1 MLQRLL
7 IDRIEN
13 RILVGITM
21 FVGIMILIGWVAI
34 NEGERMRSFDNQFLG
49 RSIEYGAELFA
60 ANCTTCHG
68 YDGRGV
74 SGRAPA
80 LNSPLLFGHDYF
92 ATINDQIKALN
103 KQEADLTAEKA
114 TLMDEFVGANDARR
128 EEIRARTAEIDALLT
143 SEEGLA
149 AQRVALFAER
159 DALIAQLQPAYDLNY
174 PEPSVNEDGTV
185 ESTFSRLTQL
195 KWNGSLSSFIYTTL
209 IHGRPVSSNY
219 WPEPMASWSQI
230 TGAALRDDQLRNI
243 TNYILNWDKGDA
255 WTIEDV
261 LAVAQYPIVPVEGGG
276 FVSNVPPVGT
286 DVDAIVGQLASVIGD
301 PARGESI
308 YANQSR
314 SQLGARLACASCH
327 LNGAAAPAHN
337 QKWDHF
343 LTTLVNEPQFAG
355 YSVEKYMVESIVN
368 PGAYLVTG
376 YGGNMPADFSER
388 MSIQDMADILAY
400 LHTFSTV
407 DPYVAP
413 EPGAEVTP
421 SADVPAVESTAE
433 APVVETTPVVEAT
446 PVVEVTAEATPV
458 AEATVEATPES

>member
-34 NEGERMRSFDNQFLG
+34 NEGERMRSFDNQFQA
-49 RSIEYGAELFA
+49 RSIEFGAELFA
-60 ANCTTCHG
+60 ANCTSCHG
-68 YDGRGV
+68 FDGRGL
-74 SGRAPA
+74 SGAAPA
-80 LNSPLLFGHDYF
+80 LNSPFLFGHDYF
-92 ATINDQIKALN
+92 ASINDQIDAIN

-114 TLMDEFVGANDARR
+114 TLMEEFVGANDARR
-128 EEIRARTAEIDALLT
+128 EQIRARTAEIDALLT

-149 AQRVALFAER
+149 AQRATVFAER

-174 PEPSVNEDGTV
+174 PEPTVNEDGTV
-185 ESTFSRLTQL
+185 TSTFSRLAQIE
-195 KWNGSLSSFIYTTL
+195 WNGSLSSFIYTTL
-209 IHGRPVSSNY
+209 IHGRPTSSSY
-219 WPEPMASWSQI
+219 WPNPMASWSQI
-230 TGAALRDDQLRNI
+230 TGASLRDDQLRNI

-255 WTIEDV
+255 WTVEDALSV
-261 LAVAQYPIVPVEGGG
+261 LQYPIVPSEGGG
-276 FVSNVPPVGT
+276 IVSNVPPVGT
-286 DVDAIVGQLASVIGD
+286 DVDAIVEQLATVIGD
-301 PARGESI
+301 PTRGEAL
-308 YANQSR
+308 YTNR
-314 SQLGARLACASCH
+314 SKSELGGSGLACGGCH
-327 LNGAAAPAHN
+327 LNGVAGPSHD

-368 PGAYLVTG
+368 PGAYLVSG
-376 YGGNMPADFSER
+376 YSGNMPADFGNR
-388 MSIQDMADILAY
+388 LSIKDMADMLAY
-400 LHTFSTV
+400 LQTFSTI

-433 APVVETTPVVEAT
+433 APAVETTPVVEMT
-446 PVVEVTAEATPV
+446 PVVEVTAEATI
-458 AEATVEATPES
+458 EATPES